1 MQSLFSEHWHLV
13 RHLKPQLR
21 QNVEVLPRILRGR
34 AWFLLFEPMSQRFVR
49 VNPETWYVITL
60 LDGKTNVEQIWDK
73 AAEYIEKQNIN
84 LDQHYRAISQ
94 NELVQLL
101 TQLYN
106 NDLLQ
111 TEVSFDS
118 EELFKRYK
126 KQKFNKLKQ
135 SFLNPISLKIPLLY
149 PDAFF
154 GQLSKLA
161 RSIFSVW
168 GLLVWFLVVTPALLL
183 LSEHWQSLTSNL
195 SDRVLSTSNLFIL
208 WLTYPI
214 VKLIHE
220 FAHGLAI
227 KAWNGNVREMG
238 LMFIMFIPIPYV
250 DATSSYH
257 FISKWQRIVVSAAGI
272 LTELLLGAIAIYI
285 WLSTEQGLIHAFA
298 YNVIFIATIST
309 VLVNGNPLMRY
320 DGYYILSDLLEIPNL
335 AGRATKYWIYL
346 SDHYL
351 FGAKTVQPPYATENE
366 RFWLFIYGLLSP
378 IYRITIMF
386 SLVWFIAQK
395 YFFFGV
401 ILAAISGF
409 MTIVLP
415 LYKGIKH
422 IYQGATLSKYRE
434 QAIQRLWIIIA
445 AIVLIFFIIPFPYY
459 STQQAIVWMPEESI
473 IRANESGH
481 IQDINFK
488 NNQIQQN
495 QILFQLSNPDLLEKY
510 ELQKLQVEDLD
521 YKLRQASLDDLA
533 QRRKLEY
540 QKQGA
545 VQQLQQYQY
554 KIKQLQVTSTVSG
567 KWFAKDAIEI
577 KQRYYKR
584 GDIIGYVINQPA
596 QIVRSAVLQQDYDL
610 IQNRLKNIEIRFK
623 HHFDVIYT
631 GKIIRSTP
639 QTQKK
644 LLSSALGSQAGGNIT
659 VDPNDQEGKTALQN
673 YFDLDIQ
680 LSQPLDSSVFG
691 DIAYVRYHLGYS
703 PLAWQWTRKLRQLFL
718 EQFYV

>member
-21 QNVEVLPRILRGR
+21 QNVEVLPRTLRGR

-60 LDGKTNVEQIWDK
+60 LNGQSNVEQIWDK
-73 AAEYIEKQNIN
+73 AAEYIEQQNIN
-84 LDQHYRAISQ
+84 LNKQYRAISQ

-111 TEVSFDS
+111 TEVSFDA
-118 EELFKRYK
+118 EEMFKRFK
-126 KQKFNKLKQ
+126 KHKFNKLKQ
-135 SFLNPISLKIPLLY
+135 SFLNPISLKVPLVY

-154 GQLSKLA
+154 DRFKSLA
-161 RSIFSVW
+161 KSIFSIW
-168 GLLVWFLVVTPALLL
+168 GLLFWIIIVSPALLL
-183 LSEHWQSLTSNL
+183 LAEHWQSLTSNL
-195 SDRVLSTSNLFIL
+195 SDRVLSTQNLFIL

-220 FAHGLAI
+220 FSHGLAI

-238 LMFIMFIPIPYV
+238 LMFILFIPIPYV

-257 FISKWQRIVVSAAGI
+257 FISKWQRIAVSIAGI
-272 LTELLLGAIAIYI
+272 LTELLLGAIAIYL
-285 WLSTEQGLIHAFA
+285 WVSTESGLVHAFA
-298 YNVIFIATIST
+298 YNVIFIATVST

-335 AGRATKYWIYL
+335 AGRATKYWVYL
-346 SDHYL
+346 SDRYI
-351 FGAKTVQPPYATENE
+351 FGAKTAHPPYAAENE
-366 RFWLFIYGLLSP
+366 RFWLISYGLISP
-378 IYRITIMF
+378 VYRIMIMIG
-386 SLVWFIAQK
+386 LIWFVAQK

-401 ILAAISGF
+401 ILAIISGF

-422 IYQGATLSKYRE
+422 IYQGATLSKYRD
-434 QAIQRLWIIIA
+434 QAIRRLWWIIA
-445 AIVLIFFIIPFPYY
+445 TIIVIFFALPFPYY
-459 STQQAIVWMPEESI
+459 TTQQAIVWLPEKSI

-481 IQDINFK
+481 IQKIDFK
-488 NNQIQQN
+488 TNQIQPN
-495 QILFQLSNPDLLEKY
+495 QILFQLSNPDLVEKY
-510 ELQKLQVEDLD
+510 ELQKLQVEELD
-521 YKLRQASLDDLA
+521 YKLRQASLDDLSE
-533 QRRKLEY
+533 RKKLEY

-554 KIKQLQVTSTVSG
+554 KIKQLEVNSAVAG
-567 KWFAKDAIEI
+567 KWFTKDAIELT
-577 KQRYYKR
+577 QRYYKR

-610 IQNRLKNIEIRFK
+610 IHTRLKGIEIRFK
-623 HHFDVIYT
+623 NHFNTIYT

-659 VDPNDQEGKTALQN
+659 VDPNDQEGTTALQN

-691 DIAYVRYHLGYS
+691 DVAYVRYDLGYS

>member
-21 QNVEVLPRILRGR
+21 QNVEVLPRTLRGR

-60 LDGKTNVEQIWDK
+60 LDGQSNVEQIWDK
-73 AAEYIEKQNIN
+73 AAEYIEQQNIN
-84 LDQHYRAISQ
+84 LNKQYRAISQ

-118 EELFKRYK
+118 EEMFKRFK
-126 KQKFNKLKQ
+126 KHKFNKLKQ
-135 SFLNPISLKIPLLY
+135 SFLNPISLKLPLVY

-154 GQLSKLA
+154 DRFKSLA
-161 RSIFSVW
+161 QAIFSIW
-168 GLLVWFLVVTPALLL
+168 ALLFWIIIVSPALLL
-183 LSEHWQSLTSNL
+183 LAEHWQSLTNNL

-220 FAHGLAI
+220 FSHGLAI

-238 LMFIMFIPIPYV
+238 LMFILFIPIPYV

-257 FISKWQRIVVSAAGI
+257 FISKWQRIAVSIAGI
-272 LTELLLGAIAIYI
+272 LTELLLGAIAIYL
-285 WLSTEQGLIHAFA
+285 WVSTESGLVHAFA
-298 YNVIFIATIST
+298 YNVIFIATVST

-335 AGRATKYWIYL
+335 AGRATKYWVYL
-346 SDHYL
+346 SDRYI
-351 FGAKTVQPPYATENE
+351 FGAKTAHPPYAAENE
-366 RFWLFIYGLLSP
+366 RFWLISYGLISP
-378 IYRITIMF
+378 VYRIMIMVG
-386 SLVWFIAQK
+386 LIWFVAQK

-401 ILAAISGF
+401 ILAIISGF

-415 LYKGIKH
+415 LYKGVKH
-422 IYQGATLSKYRE
+422 IYQGATLSKYRD
-434 QAIQRLWIIIA
+434 QAIRRLWWIIA
-445 AIVLIFFIIPFPYY
+445 TIIVILFVVPFPFY
-459 STQQAIVWMPEESI
+459 STQQAIVWLPEESI
-473 IRANESGH
+473 IRANESGQ
-481 IQDINFK
+481 IQKIDFK
-488 NNQIQQN
+488 TNQIQEN
-495 QILFQLSNPDLLEKY
+495 QILFQLSNPELVEKY
-510 ELQKLQVEDLD
+510 ELQKLQVEELD
-521 YKLRQASLDDLA
+521 YKLRQASLDDLSE
-533 QRRKLEY
+533 RKKLEY
-540 QKQGA
+540 QKHGA

-554 KIKQLQVTSTVSG
+554 KIKQLEVNSTVAG
-567 KWFAKDAIEI
+567 KWFAKDAIELN
-577 KQRYYKR
+577 QRYYKR

-610 IQNRLKNIEIRFK
+610 IHTRLKGIEIRFK
-623 HHFDVIYT
+623 NHFDTIYT

-659 VDPNDQEGKTALQN
+659 VDPNDQEGTTALQN

-691 DIAYVRYHLGYS
+691 DVAYVRYDLGYS

>member
-13 RHLKPQLR
+13 RHLSPQLR
-21 QNVEVLPRILRGR
+21 QNIEVLPRTLRGR

-60 LDGKTNVEQIWDK
+60 LDGQSNVEQIWDK
-73 AAEYIEKQNIN
+73 AAEYIEQQNIHLN
-84 LDQHYRAISQ
+84 KQYRAISQ

-111 TEVSFDS
+111 TEVSFDA
-118 EELFKRYK
+118 EEMFKRFK
-126 KQKFNKLKQ
+126 KHKFNKLKQ
-135 SFLNPISLKIPLLY
+135 SFLNPMSLKIPLVY
-149 PDAFF
+149 PDRFF
-154 GQLSKLA
+154 NQLQKVAQSVF
-161 RSIFSVW
+161 SIW
-168 GLLVWFLVVTPALLL
+168 GLLIWLMIVCPALLL
-183 LSEHWQSLTSNL
+183 LAEHWQSLTNNL
-195 SDRVLSTSNLFIL
+195 SDRVLSASNLLIL
-208 WLTYPI
+208 WFTYPI

-238 LMFIMFIPIPYV
+238 LMFILFIPIPYV

-257 FISKWQRIVVSAAGI
+257 FISKWQRIAVSIAGI
-272 LTELLLGAIAIYI
+272 LTELLLGAIAIYL
-285 WLSTEQGLIHAFA
+285 WVSTESGLIHAFA
-298 YNVIFIATIST
+298 YNVIFIATVST

-335 AGRATKYWIYL
+335 AGRATKYWVYL
-346 SDHYL
+346 SDRYL
-351 FGAKTVQPPYATENE
+351 LGAKTAQPPYAAENE
-366 RFWLFIYGLLSP
+366 KFWLISYGFISP
-378 IYRITIMF
+378 IYRITIMV
-386 SLVWFIAQK
+386 SLIWFVAQK

-401 ILAAISGF
+401 ILAFISGF

-422 IYQGATLSKYRE
+422 IYQGATLSKYRD
-434 QAIQRLWIIIA
+434 QAIRRFWGILA
-445 AIVLIFFIIPFPYY
+445 TLIVIFFILPFPYF

-481 IQDINFK
+481 IATINLK

-495 QILFQLSNPDLLEKY
+495 QMLFQLSNAELTEKY
-510 ELQKLQVEDLD
+510 ELQKLQVEELD
-521 YKLRQASLDDLA
+521 YKLRQASLDDIS
-533 QRRKLEY
+533 QQRKLEY

-545 VQQLQQYQY
+545 VQQLQQYQT
-554 KIKQLQVTSTVSG
+554 KFEQLQVYSPLAG
-567 KWFAKDAIEI
+567 HWFAKDSIELN
-577 KQRYYKR
+577 QRFYKR

-610 IQNRLKNIEIRFK
+610 IQTRLKGIEIRFK
-623 HHFDVIYT
+623 NHFDVVYT

-659 VDPNDQEGKTALQN
+659 VDPNDQEGTTALQN

-691 DIAYVRYHLGYS
+691 DVAYVRYDLGYS
-703 PLAWQWTRKLRQLFL
+703 PLAWQWIRKLHQLFL